1 MNTHTHINLNDEQ
14 NFLRRYNLSG
24 TECIPNSRP
33 GSLENGHAVVEE
45 NEVGK
50 SAESYCRLG

>member
-24 TECIPNSRP
+24 TECIPNSQAWLTWEWDMPWLRKMKWA
-33 GSLENGHAVVEE
+33 NQQNHIVD
-45 NEVGK
+45 
-50 SAESYCRLG
+50 